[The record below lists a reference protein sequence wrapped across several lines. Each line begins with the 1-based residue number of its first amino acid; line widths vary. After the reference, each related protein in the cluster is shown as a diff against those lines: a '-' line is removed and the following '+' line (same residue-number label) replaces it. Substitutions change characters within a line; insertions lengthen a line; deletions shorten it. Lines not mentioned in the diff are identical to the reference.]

1 MSKSNKNL
9 FKDCARAHLILIITG
24 NGLGN
29 DKQKQNTKD
38 KKRCK
43 CTYFSMTDTKYVII
57 KNALLTSSEVKPNE

>member
-9 FKDCARAHLILIITG
+9 FKDCARAHLILIIT
-24 NGLGN
+24 GN

-57 KNALLTSSEVKPNE
+57 KNALLISSEVKPNE

>member
-9 FKDCARAHLILIITG
+9 FKDRARAHLILIIT
-24 NGLGN
+24 GN